1 MEAQT
6 KAPRPALNGV
16 DTPNLLATINFVGG
30 QPELAKF
37 QFRATNQWIDGTHSR
52 TSIHGFYGAG
62 GEQQHVR
69 TFQADGDHPVVLVGA
84 DNGPTPVEWLLHA
97 LATCL
102 TAGIGNIAATRG
114 VKLTKVQ
121 SSIEGDINL
130 LGIFG
135 LSDDVRNGFQ
145 NISIMFEIEG
155 DAPREKLNE
164 IVEQSRARSAVF
176 DVLTNG
182 VPVKVGVKSVQ

>member
-6 KAPRPALNGV
+6 KTPRPALNGV
-16 DTPNLLATINFVGG
+16 DTPNLLATINFVAG

-37 QFRATNQWIDGTHSR
+37 QFRATNQWIEGTHSR
-52 TSIHGFYGAG
+52 TSIRGFFGAG
-62 GEQQHVR
+62 GEHEHSR
-69 TFQADGDHPVVLVGA
+69 TFFADGDHPAVLVGA

-102 TAGIGNIAATRG
+102 TSGIGNIAAVRG

-121 SSIEGDINL
+121 SSIEGDIDMR
-130 LGIFG
+130 GILG
-135 LSDDVRNGFQ
+135 LSDEVRNGFQ

-155 DAPREKLNE
+155 DAPQEKLRE

-176 DVLTNG
+176 DILTNG
-182 VPVKVGVKSVQ
+182 VPVQVGIKSIQ

>member
-1 MEAQT
+1 
-6 KAPRPALNGV
+6 
-16 DTPNLLATINFVGG
+16 
-30 QPELAKF
+30 
-37 QFRATNQWIDGTHSR
+37 
-52 TSIHGFYGAG
+52 
-62 GEQQHVR
+62 
-69 TFQADGDHPVVLVGA
+69 
-84 DNGPTPVEWLLHA
+84 
-97 LATCL
+97 
-102 TAGIGNIAATRG
+102 